1 MKHSSL
7 WLILQRMR
15 TPFLVI
21 ISTYTLSIIGLLLID
36 GVDNE
41 GNVYRLSIFD
51 AFYFISYTA
60 TTIGFGETPFVFTYP
75 QRIWVSM
82 SIFFTVTGWFYS
94 VGTLIALLQ
103 NKLFLEEFEKAKF
116 TRKVA
121 YLKEKY
127 IIILGYNSITS
138 EIIKKANEYGLR
150 SVVIEKEEQKRDHLL
165 LENFTPPVFCLN
177 ADAYNPEALERAGIK
192 SPYCRA
198 IVSLFENDALNLRIA
213 LTSKVL
219 NPTIFMAIKSTTK
232 NQTENLMD
240 VGVQIIENPFE
251 IIAEHIN
258 MAINTPHRLRL
269 VRWIYGLGTLFD
281 PLLSLPS
288 GKYIVCG
295 YGRMGKSI
303 YEVLKQNHFEIAFAE
318 IDPQKISYPNASIQD
333 QPKILIG
340 DGDDKEI
347 LKQLGIDS
355 CVAIIAGTDD
365 DTNNLSILATAKK
378 LNPHI
383 ITIARENELE
393 DFSIF
398 ESSNIDTIFIPA
410 KVLINKTVNAILNPT
425 LDLFIKHVHRLK
437 EDEVMSLAKKLLEIN
452 LHPLL
457 FTLKIDE
464 AQAPMLFQNIQ
475 TLPFKLSLLKRSL
488 KDRNFNNNLIPLMRV
503 RHKEIEILPDWE
515 SSLERNDLFL
525 FAGDANAQDHLEY
538 IANNL
543 YEFHYAYYGEEKS
556 FLSELWR
563 KKPIWVKN
571 LSNG

>member
-1 MKHSSL
+1 MKHHSSL

-21 ISTYTLSIIGLLLID
+21 ILTYTISIIGLLLID
-36 GVDNE
+36 GMDNE
-41 GNVYRLSIFD
+41 GKPYHLTIFD

-60 TTIGFGETPFVFTYP
+60 TTIGFGETPFAFTYP

-94 VGTLIALLQ
+94 IGTLIALLQ
-103 NKLFLEEFEKAKF
+103 NKLFLEEFERAKF
-116 TRKVA
+116 ARKVA

-127 IIILGYNSITS
+127 IIFLGYNTITS

-150 SVVIEKEEQKRDHLL
+150 AVVVEKEEQKRDHLL

-177 ADAYNPEALERAGIK
+177 ADAYNPEALELAGIK

-219 NPTIFMAIKSTTK
+219 NPTITMAIKSTTK
-232 NQTENLMD
+232 NQTENLLD

-251 IIAEHIN
+251 IIANQIH
-258 MAINTPHRLRL
+258 MAINTPHVLRL
-269 VRWIYGLGTLFD
+269 ARWIYGICNLYD
-281 PLLSLPS
+281 PLLTLPR
-288 GKYIVCG
+288 GKYLVCG
-295 YGRMGKSI
+295 YGRMGKSLL
-303 YEVLKQNHFEIAFAE
+303 EVLQHDGIEIVFAE
-318 IDPQKISYPNASIQD
+318 IDQQKTHHFPVDD
-333 QPKILIG
+333 QHMIYIG
-340 DGDDKEI
+340 DGDDKEM
-347 LKQLGIDS
+347 LKSLGIEQ
-355 CVAIIAGTDD
+355 CVAIIAGTND
-365 DTNNLSILATAKK
+365 DTTNLSILSTAKK
-378 LNPHI
+378 LHPKI

-410 KVLINKTVNAILNPT
+410 KVLINKTVNAILNPA
-425 LDLFIKHVHRLK
+425 LDLFIKNITNLGEERVIALTKHL
-437 EDEVMSLAKKLLEIN
+437 IN
-452 LHPLL
+452 IDSHPLL

-464 AQAPMLFQNIQ
+464 AQAPMLSQNIHAL
-475 TLPFKLSLLKRSL
+475 TLKLSLLKTSL
-488 KDRNFNNNLIPLMRV
+488 KNRTFDNNLIPLMRLRNKV
-503 RHKEIEILPDWE
+503 VEMLPDWE
-515 SSLERNDLFL
+515 SSLEKNDLFL

-538 IANNL
+538 IANNF

-556 FLSELWR
+556 YFNKFWA
-563 KKPIWVKN
+563 KKRI
-571 LSNG
+571 

>member
-7 WLILQRMR
+7 WLILQKMR

-21 ISTYTLSIIGLLLID
+21 IFTYTISIIGLLIID
-36 GVDNE
+36 GVDSE
-41 GNVYRLSIFD
+41 GKTYHLTIFD

-60 TTIGFGETPFVFTYP
+60 TTIGFGETPFTFTYP

-94 VGTLIALLQ
+94 IGTLIALLQ
-103 NKLFLEEFEKAKF
+103 NKLFLEEFERAKF
-116 TRKVA
+116 ARKVA

-127 IIILGYNSITS
+127 IIILGYNTITS

-150 SVVIEKEEQKRDHLL
+150 AVVIEKEEEKRDHLL

-177 ADAYNPEALERAGIK
+177 ADAYNPEALELAGIK

-219 NPTIFMAIKSTTK
+219 NPNIFMAIKSTTK
-232 NQTENLMD
+232 NQTENLID
-240 VGVQIIENPFE
+240 VGVQVVENPFE
-251 IIAEHIN
+251 IIAEHIH

-269 VRWIYGLGTLFD
+269 VRWIYGLCNLYD
-281 PLLSLPS
+281 PLLMLPR

-318 IDPQKISYPNASIQD
+318 IDPQKMNHNHTITN
-333 QPKILIG
+333 QPMILIG
-340 DGDDKEI
+340 DGDDKEM
-347 LKQLGIDS
+347 LKQLGIDTS
-355 CVAIIAGTDD
+355 VAIIAGTDD

-378 LNPHI
+378 LNPNI

-410 KVLINKTVNAILNPT
+410 KVLIHKTVNAILNPA
-425 LDLFIKHVHRLK
+425 LDLFIRHVHDLNE
-437 EDEVMSLAKKLLEIN
+437 EDVILLTKKLLEIN

-457 FTLKIDE
+457 FTLKIDD
-464 AQAPMLFQNIQ
+464 AQAPMLVQNLQ
-475 TLPFKLSLLKRSL
+475 TLTVQLSLLKTSL
-488 KDRNFNNNLIPLMRV
+488 KNRNSTNNLIPLMRV
-503 RHKEIEILPDWE
+503 RNKKVELLPSWK
-515 SSLERNDLFL
+515 STLEKNDLFL

-538 IANNL
+538 IANNF

-556 FLSELWR
+556 FFNKLW
-563 KKPIWVKN
+563 KKEPISAQN
-571 LSNG
+571 L